1 MSDQSIAQADW
12 DAVNVERTNENQA
25 PGTPPQIVEL
35 ASEAI
40 APESRAE
47 QSDPYAGLSPDVRA
61 KLARFDEMAVAQ
73 LQLVT
78 ELKETK
84 GRVGALQSE
93 FAKSRQALPAGEAP
107 SQRQIAAAVKDPE
120 KWSSLKNDFPEW
132 GEGIAEF
139 VESRIGSI
147 TGQGLTA
154 DQVEQAVAARTDALA
169 VDFQKALV
177 ELKYETWENEVK
189 TPEFNAWYSAQRP
202 ETQALASSTKGK
214 DALKMLDLFYEAK
227 KKPVADVQ
235 QTRQNKLAAAVT
247 VKPGA
252 PVQTKTFDDM
262 SPSEQWNYLAEE
274 RARKQRAE
282 A

>member
-25 PGTPPQIVEL
+25 PGSPPQIVEL

-40 APESRAE
+40 APEAKAE
-47 QSDPYAGLSPDVRA
+47 LEDPYAGLSPDVRA

-93 FAKSRQALPAGEAP
+93 FAKSRQALPAGDAP
-107 SQRQIAAAVKDPE
+107 SQRQIAAAAKDPE

-169 VDFQKALV
+169 ADFQKALV
-177 ELKYETWENEVK
+177 ELKYETWEDEVK

-252 PVQTKTFDDM
+252 PVQTKTFEDM
-262 SPSEQWNYLAEE
+262 SQSEQWNYLAEE